1 MKAHRPT
8 IMGTRHMVA
17 ACQYLAAE
25 AGFRILEAG
34 GNAIDAGVAGG
45 IALGVV
51 QPEYVNFAGVAP
63 IIIYSAAEDR
73 VVTIPGLGPWPKAI
87 ARDHFKRHFGGK
99 IPQGILR
106 TVVPAAPD
114 AWITALERYGTMSFG
129 EVAQSAIGFARDG
142 FPVYPLMSEIIT
154 EHEAEYRAF
163 PSNVALYLPK
173 GRPPQVGEVFVQKE
187 LAATI
192 QHMAD
197 QEAAARHRGRAAG
210 LAAAR
215 DAFYRGD
222 IAQAIVKFQKQNGGF
237 LSAEDLASYRSGFE
251 EPVETTFGDIRT
263 FACGPWC
270 QGPSLLQALN
280 LLDAGELSRLGH
292 NSSGYLHRITE
303 AVKLAFADREAYFGD
318 PRVIDVPI
326 EVLLSRD
333 YTRQRRDMI
342 RPDRAWPEMPPA
354 GDPRK
359 LGAQRSLRARGSG
372 GAPVVPEGAFQA
384 AELDTSHVCVVDRHG
399 NVFAATPSDGSYNA
413 PVIPELGIIPSPRG
427 SQNWGDPDH
436 PSGVAPGKRP
446 RLTPNPA
453 LAIQKGKMKMPFGT
467 PGGDVQTQAMLQ
479 VFLNIHLFGM
489 ETQEAVEAPRA
500 ASYSFPGS
508 FEPHAY
514 HPGLLYLESRIEKST
529 GEALGRLGHKVAWW
543 PDWTWLA
550 GAVCAIVADE
560 QTGVLKGGADPRR
573 PSYAVGL

>member
-63 IIIYSAAEDR
+63 IIIYSADEDR
-73 VVTIPGLGPWPKAI
+73 LVTIPGLGPWPKATP
-87 ARDHFKRHFGGK
+87 RDYFQTHHGGK
-99 IPQGILR
+99 IPQGVLR

-114 AWITALERYGTMSFG
+114 AWIAALERFGTMSFG
-129 EVAQSAIGFARDG
+129 EVAQSAIEFARDG
-142 FPVYPLMSEIIT
+142 FPVYPLMAEIIT

-163 PSNVALYLPK
+163 PSNVALYLPH
-173 GRPPQVGEVFVQKE
+173 GRPPRPGEVFVQTA

-192 QHMAD
+192 QYMAD
-197 QEAAARHRGRAAG
+197 QERAARKRGRAAG

-222 IAQAIVKFQKQNGGF
+222 IARAIVKFQKENGGF
-237 LSAEDLASYRSGFE
+237 LSSEDLSEYRSGFE
-251 EPVETTFGDIRT
+251 EPVATSFGDIRVY
-263 FACGPWC
+263 ACGPWC
-270 QGPSLLQALN
+270 QGPSLLQSLN
-280 LLDAGELSRLGH
+280 LLDAAELHALGH
-292 NSSGYLHRITE
+292 NSAGYLHRITE

-318 PRVIDVPI
+318 PRMVDVPI
-326 EVLLSRD
+326 EALLSRE
-333 YTRQRRDMI
+333 YARERRALI

-354 GDPRK
+354 GDPHK
-359 LGAQRSLRARGSG
+359 LSAERAARS
-372 GAPVVPEGAFQA
+372 GAPLVPERAFLA
-384 AELDTSHVCVVDRHG
+384 PELDTSHVCVIDRRG

-413 PVIPELGIIPSPRG
+413 PVVPELGIIPSPRG
-427 SQNWGDPDH
+427 SQNWGDPAH

-453 LAIQKGKMKMPFGT
+453 IAIERGRMKMPFGT

-489 ETQEAVEAPRA
+489 ETQEAVEAPRV
-500 ASYSFPGS
+500 ASYSFPSS

-514 HPGLLYLESRIEKST
+514 YPGRLNLESRIDRPT
-529 GEALGRLGHKVAWW
+529 AEALGRLGHTIEWW
-543 PDWTWLA
+543 PDWTWEA
-550 GAVCAIVADE
+550 GAVCAIVGDE
-560 QTGVLKGGADPRR
+560 VTGVLKAGADPRR

>member
-1 MKAHRPT
+1 MAHRPT

-25 AGFRILEAG
+25 AGFKILEAG
-34 GNAIDAGVAGG
+34 GNAIDAGVATG

-63 IIIYSAAEDR
+63 IIIYSAADDR
-73 VVTIPGLGPWPKAI
+73 VFTIPGLGTWPKAI
-87 ARDHFKRHFGGK
+87 ARDHFKKHHAGK

-106 TVVPAAPD
+106 TIVPAAPD
-114 AWITALERYGTMSFG
+114 AWITALERFGTMSFG
-129 EVAQSAIGFARDG
+129 EVAQSATGYARDG

-154 EHEAEYRAF
+154 EHEAEYRMF
-163 PSNVALYLPK
+163 PSNVALYLPQ
-173 GRPPQVGEVFVQKE
+173 GRPPRTGEVFVQKE

-192 QHMAD
+192 QYMVD
-197 QEAAARHRGRAAG
+197 QESAARDRGRAAG

-222 IAQAIVKFQKQNGGF
+222 IAQAIVKFQKEHGGL
-237 LSAEDLASYRSGFE
+237 LSADDLANYRSGFD
-251 EPVETTFGDIRT
+251 EPVATSFGDIRLY
-263 FACGPWC
+263 ACGPWC

-280 LLDAGELSRLGH
+280 LLDGAELRKLGQ
-292 NSSGYLHRITE
+292 NSTGYLHRITE

-318 PRVIDVPI
+318 PRVIDVPMQQ
-326 EVLLSRD
+326 LLSRD
-333 YTRQRRDMI
+333 YARERRAMI

-359 LGAQRSLRARGSG
+359 LAAASARA
-372 GAPVVPEGAFQA
+372 GAPLMPENAFSA
-384 AELDTSHVCVVDRHG
+384 PELDTSHVSVIDRHG

-413 PVIPELGIIPSPRG
+413 PVVPELGIIPSPRG
-427 SQNWGDPDH
+427 SQSWADPDH

-446 RLTPNPA
+446 RLTPSPA
-453 LAIQKGKMKMPFGT
+453 IAIEPGKMKMPFGT

-479 VFLNIHLFGM
+479 VFLNIQLFGM
-489 ETQEAVEAPRA
+489 DVQDAVEAPRG
-500 ASYSFPGS
+500 ASYSYPGS

-514 HPGLLYLESRIEKST
+514 HPGLLNLESRIDRAT
-529 GEALGRLGHKVAWW
+529 GEALGRLGHKIEWW

-550 GAVCAIVADE
+550 GAVCTVVADLE
-560 QTGVLKGGADPRR
+560 TGVLKGGADPRR
-573 PSYAVGL
+573 PSYALGL

>member
-1 MKAHRPT
+1 MKSHRPT
-8 IMGTRHMVA
+8 IMGTRHMIA
-17 ACQYLAAE
+17 ATQYLAAE
-25 AGFRILEAG
+25 AGFKILEAG
-34 GNAIDAGVAGG
+34 GNAIDAGVATG

-63 IIIYSAAEDR
+63 IIIYSAADDR
-73 VVTIPGLGPWPKAI
+73 VFTIPGLGTWPKAI
-87 ARDHFKRHFGGK
+87 ARDHFKKHHGGK

-114 AWITALERYGTMSFG
+114 AWITALERFGTMSFG

-154 EHEAEYRAF
+154 EHEAEYRMF
-163 PSNVALYLPK
+163 PSNVALYLPH
-173 GRPPQVGEVFVQKE
+173 GRPPRAGEVFVQKE

-192 QHMAD
+192 QYMVD
-197 QEAAARHRGRAAG
+197 QETAARHRGREAG

-222 IAQAIVKFQKQNGGF
+222 IAQAIVRFQKENGGL
-237 LSAEDLASYRSGFE
+237 LSADDLAGYRSGFD
-251 EPVETTFGDIRT
+251 EPVETSFGDIRLYG
-263 FACGPWC
+263 CGPWC

-280 LLDAGELSRLGH
+280 LLDAAELRKLGQ
-292 NSSGYLHRITE
+292 NSTGYLHRITE

-326 EVLLSRD
+326 EALLSRD
-333 YTRQRRDMI
+333 YARQRREMI

-359 LGAQRSLRARGSG
+359 LSAERAHA
-372 GAPVVPEGAFQA
+372 GAPLVPERAFSA
-384 AELDTSHVCVVDRHG
+384 PELDTSHVSVIDRHG

-413 PVIPELGIIPSPRG
+413 PVVPGLGIIPSPRG
-427 SQNWGDPDH
+427 SQNWADPDH

-446 RLTPNPA
+446 RLTPSPA
-453 LAIQKGKMKMPFGT
+453 IAMQPGKMKMPFGT

-479 VFLNIHLFGM
+479 VFLNIQLFGM
-489 ETQEAVEAPRA
+489 DVQDAVEAPRG
-500 ASYSFPGS
+500 ASYSYPGS

-514 HPGLLYLESRIEKST
+514 HPGLLNLESRIDRAT
-529 GEALGRLGHKVAWW
+529 GDALGRLGHKVEWW

-550 GAVCAIVADE
+550 GAVCTVVADLE
-560 QTGVLKGGADPRR
+560 TGVLKGGADPRR
-573 PSYAVGL
+573 PSYALGL